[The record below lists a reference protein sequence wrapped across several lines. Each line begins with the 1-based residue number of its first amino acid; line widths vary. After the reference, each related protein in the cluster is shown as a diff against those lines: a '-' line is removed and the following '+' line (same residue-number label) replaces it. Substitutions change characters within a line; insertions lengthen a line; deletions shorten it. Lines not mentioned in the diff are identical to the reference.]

1 MAIDVCSEI
10 SSVGISPRIS
20 FSHDL
25 NQNDVVP
32 IDHYHRRL
40 DASLLDSASD
50 FDFCIGD
57 SVVQEPSTA
66 DELFSD
72 GKILPV
78 EIKKKLVT
86 MEQLRQVEAVQSR
99 PQRPL
104 PPPTTETA
112 KKMRLKEFL
121 SVGFDEEEKPASK
134 SFWQFRRSSS
144 LNCDTSRNRSL
155 IRSLQFLSRSNS
167 TGSVPNPKQTMLQK
181 ENQRQNSQKQP
192 PSRSPLSSSTTYYS
206 YPSSQKPPQ
215 KKNFRSY
222 GDGVRI
228 SPVLNL
234 PPPYISRATVGL
246 FGFGSLFCNGKDKKK
261 KKWFK
266 LCFPSCVNLQVQISW
281 FQLHVYMASELL
293 CYQTLYAWNF
303 KVRWKFS
310 EISEKWNVV
319 YHGDY
324 GEWIPQ
330 WMVNFHAY
338 QYVTGQGDR
347 TTRYPSFM
355 AIPSFISFPLF
366 IVFSLS

>member
-40 DASLLDSASD
+40 DASLLDSTSD

-57 SVVQEPSTA
+57 TFVQEPSSA

-86 MEQLRQVEAVQSR
+86 MEQLRQVEAVHSHPR
-99 PQRPL
+99 SPL
-104 PPPTTETA
+104 PPPTTGTS

-144 LNCDTSRNRSL
+144 LNCDTGRNRGL

-192 PSRSPLSSSTTYYS
+192 PSRSPLSCSTTYYS
-206 YPSSQKPPQ
+206 YPSSQKPTMRR
-215 KKNFRSY
+215 NSRSY

-234 PPPYISRATVGL
+234 PPPYISRATVSL

-261 KKWFK
+261 KK
-266 LCFPSCVNLQVQISW
+266 
-281 FQLHVYMASELL
+281 
-293 CYQTLYAWNF
+293 
-303 KVRWKFS
+303 
-310 EISEKWNVV
+310 
-319 YHGDY
+319 
-324 GEWIPQ
+324 
-330 WMVNFHAY
+330 
-338 QYVTGQGDR
+338 
-347 TTRYPSFM
+347 
-355 AIPSFISFPLF
+355 
-366 IVFSLS
+366 